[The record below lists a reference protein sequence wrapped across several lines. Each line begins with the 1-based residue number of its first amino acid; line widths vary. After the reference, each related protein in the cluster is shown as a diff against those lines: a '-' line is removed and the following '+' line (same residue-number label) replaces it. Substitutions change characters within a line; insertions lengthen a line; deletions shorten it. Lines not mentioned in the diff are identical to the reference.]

1 MSWSCL
7 GKQREVKQSTA
18 HQNKKGGELAWCKE
32 ENLHEHLPPR
42 PVLLQAPLDMCLVDV
57 LFRPGLEDRA
67 L

>member
-1 MSWSCL
+1 MV
-7 GKQREVKQSTA
+7 Q
-18 HQNKKGGELAWCKE
+18 GGD
-32 ENLHEHLPPR
+32 LHEHLPPR